1 MNCQEFLQEGD
12 RYKNF
17 DFYIYT
23 NMQAEENVRKLLQ
36 QKLNLYDQIVEI
48 IGTEILTQYK
58 NHVKEG
64 DVINSGKI
72 NMTETDFIYYF
83 KMSGG
88 QPKNNNENKLKL
100 LNNRYK
106 MSLGDAMDNS
116 FDRIKK
122 FI

>member
-1 MNCQEFLQEGD
+1 
-12 RYKNF
+12 
-17 DFYIYT
+17 
-23 NMQAEENVRKLLQ
+23 MQAEENVRNLLQ

-48 IGTEILTQYK
+48 IGTEILSQYK
-58 NHVKEG
+58 SHIKEG

-72 NMTETDFIYYF
+72 NMTDKDFIYYF

-88 QPKNNNENKLKL
+88 QPKNNNEKKLKL

-116 FDRIKK
+116 FDRIKR